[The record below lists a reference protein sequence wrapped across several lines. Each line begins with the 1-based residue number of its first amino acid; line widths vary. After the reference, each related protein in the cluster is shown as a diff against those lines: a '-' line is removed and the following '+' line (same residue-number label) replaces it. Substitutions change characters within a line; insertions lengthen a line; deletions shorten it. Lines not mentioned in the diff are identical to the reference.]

1 MILWVFIKKFGVKI
15 VITDIYRY
23 LPIFYRYLPIFYRYL
38 PIFTDILPIFFQ
50 KFLHKCA
57 CSTVAIFRWKN
68 RFFPIFR
75 RKIGDFTDFSPIFPL
90 IDFSSDFSSWCR
102 PKTDF
107 SAKYWPKK
115 PIFCSLAETKIRG
128 TSRKIMS
135 RHCFE
140 VATRKEDIVAHN
152 REMMS
157 RLESNVE
164 WTCNVSA
171 MQFQVAT
178 KI

>member
-1 MILWVFIKKFGVKI
+1 MILWVFIKIFGVKI

-23 LPIFYRYLPIFYRYL
+23 FTDIL

-50 KFLHKCA
+50 KFLHKRA

-90 IDFSSDFSSWCR
+90 IDFSSRCR

-107 SAKYWPKK
+107 SAKYRPKK
-115 PIFCSLAETKIRG
+115 PIFCSLLI
-128 TSRKIMS
+128 
-135 RHCFE
+135 
-140 VATRKEDIVAHN
+140 VYDI
-152 REMMS
+152 
-157 RLESNVE
+157 L
-164 WTCNVSA
+164 
-171 MQFQVAT
+171 
-178 KI
+178 IL